1 VAGDHSQPERVLM
14 PSSSSP
20 LRIPVADLLRRPGA
34 SRELQ
39 VEARLP
45 DLRTTGAQLSA
56 DRPVEVDGTLERIP
70 EGIVV
75 RGTVRAHWEAV
86 CSRCLTPV
94 EGDATVHVDELFEP
108 HPLEGETYGLDDDTI
123 DLEPMVRDALTFELP
138 AAPLC
143 DPDCAGLC
151 PTCGADRN
159 TTTCECR
166 TEDVDPRWAALRS
179 LDL

>member
-1 VAGDHSQPERVLM
+1 M
-14 PSSSSP
+14 PSISSP

-34 SRELQ
+34 AREVHVAATLG
-39 VEARLP
+39 
-45 DLRTTGAQLSA
+45 DLRTTGAQISA
-56 DRPVEVDGTLERIP
+56 DQPVEIDATLERIS

-75 RGTVRAHWEAV
+75 RGTIHAHWDAV

-94 EGDATVHVDELFEP
+94 AGEATVHVDELFEP
-108 HPLEGETYGLDDDTI
+108 HPLEGETYRLNDDTV
-123 DLEPMVRDALTFELP
+123 DLEPLVRDALVFELP

-143 DPDCAGLC
+143 NPDCAGLC

-159 TTTCECR
+159 TTTCDCR
-166 TEDVDPRWAALRS
+166 TDDLDPRWAALRS